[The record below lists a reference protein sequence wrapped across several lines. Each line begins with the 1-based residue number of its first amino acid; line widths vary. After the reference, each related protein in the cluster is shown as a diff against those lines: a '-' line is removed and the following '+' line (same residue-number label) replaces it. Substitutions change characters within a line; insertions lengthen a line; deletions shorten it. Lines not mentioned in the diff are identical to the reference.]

1 MVSYLKKIMSRNLE
15 IETKALISE
24 FDYHLLVNKY
34 QEKRYVQINFYID
47 NQLRKLD
54 DKLGLRIRYKDRKYE
69 LTLKEDYQD
78 GKLEINQLIS
88 LDDFTSFNKE
98 NIFPEGEVKDRL
110 IKLNID
116 ISSLKIVGQLKT
128 TRMDIRYKSSLI
140 SVDKSQYNGII
151 DYEVESEDSSKE
163 AANKNIAQFLSLNDI
178 KFKENKVSKLER
190 FKASLKC

>member
-1 MVSYLKKIMSRNLE
+1 M
-15 IETKALISE
+15 
-24 FDYHLLVNKY
+24 VNKY

-47 NQLRKLD
+47 NQLRKFD
-54 DKLGLRIRYKDRKYE
+54 DKLGLRIRYKDSQYE

-88 LDDFTSFNKE
+88 LDDFTSFSKE
-98 NIFPEGEVKDRL
+98 NIFPEGEVKERL
-110 IKLNID
+110 IQLNID
-116 ISSLKIVGQLKT
+116 VSNLKIVGQLKT

-140 SVDKSQYNGII
+140 SVDKSEYNGII
-151 DYEVESEDSSKE
+151 DYEVECEDSSKK
-163 AANKNIAQFLSLNDI
+163 AANKNIAQFLLLNDI

>member
-24 FDYHLLVNKY
+24 FDYLLLVNKY

-47 NQLRKLD
+47 NQLRKFD
-54 DKLGLRIRYKDRKYE
+54 DKLGLRIRYKDNQYE

-88 LDDFTSFNKE
+88 LDDFTSFSKE
-98 NIFPEGEVKDRL
+98 NIFPEGEVKERL
-110 IKLNID
+110 IQLNID
-116 ISSLKIVGQLKT
+116 VSNLKIVGQLKT
-128 TRMDIRYKSSLI
+128 TRMDVKYKSSLI
-140 SVDKSQYNGII
+140 SVDKSEYNGII
-151 DYEVESEDSSKE
+151 DYEVESEDSSRE
-163 AANKNIAQFLSLNDI
+163 AANKHIAQFLLLNDI

-190 FKASLKC
+190 FKASLKR